1 MPRFT
6 TEIVVRFNHV
16 DPAGIVYYPR
26 YYEMINQA
34 SEIWFDE
41 ALDYAYPKM
50 FSDGWAVPL
59 AHLESSFKSP
69 SYLNDRLT
77 FALGIRKIGRSRIDL
92 SIVTSCQEEV
102 RFLTRQSLI
111 WINQSK
117 FKSAEIPDD
126 LREKMTPYLLTD
138 GEDISF

>member
-34 SEIWFDE
+34 NEIWFEE
-41 ALDYAYPKM
+41 ALQYGYPKM
-50 FSDGWAVPL
+50 FADGWAVPTG
-59 AHLESSFKSP
+59 HVESSFKKP

-77 FALGIRKIGRSRIDL
+77 FALGIRHLGRSRIDL
-92 SIVTSCQEEV
+92 SIITHCQDEL

-111 WINQSK
+111 WINQET
-117 FKSAEIPDD
+117 FKSAKIPDD
-126 LREKMTPYLLTD
+126 IRDKMMPYMLD
-138 GEDISF
+138 EAEDISL

>member
-34 SEIWFDE
+34 SEIWFEE
-41 ALDYAYPKM
+41 ALAYPYPKM
-50 FSDGWAVPL
+50 FAEGWAVPL
-59 AHLESSFKSP
+59 AHLESSFKNP

-77 FALGIRKIGRSRIDL
+77 FALGVTKIGRSRIDL
-92 SIVTSCQEEV
+92 SIVTTCKDEV
-102 RFLTRQSLI
+102 RFLTRQSI
-111 WINQSK
+111 VWVNHKTI
-117 FKSAEIPDD
+117 KSAMIPDD
-126 LREKMTPYLLTD
+126 IRAKMEGFLLD
-138 GEDISF
+138 EAEDISL